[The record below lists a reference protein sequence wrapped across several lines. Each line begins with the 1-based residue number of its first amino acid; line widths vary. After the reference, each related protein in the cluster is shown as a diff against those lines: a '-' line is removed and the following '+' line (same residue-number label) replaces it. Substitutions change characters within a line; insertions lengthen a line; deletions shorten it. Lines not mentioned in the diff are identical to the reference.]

1 MAAKKN
7 DKKNNNKGL
16 QFGNVEKNF
25 DDIQELS
32 GEVKK
37 QQAKKSASDY
47 FRLDLKPTGYD
58 LKDFIVKKTAAI
70 SSVTGKSINITQYIQ
85 GLIIDAMEM
94 EKEMEEEHVSMEHET
109 MMTYFDSLDDDTLL
123 ELMKVCGNP
132 TILKKINQ
140 FDNKKL
146 ENILK
151 IMNQLD
157 DKKIAALMKLLDI

>member
-1 MAAKKN
+1 MAA
-7 DKKNNNKGL
+7 KKNNNKGL

-85 GLIIDAMEM
+85 GLIIDAME
-94 EKEMEEEHVSMEHET
+94 KEYVSTEHET

-132 TILKKINQ
+132 TILEQINQ

>member
-1 MAAKKN
+1 MGFKKN

-16 QFGNVEKNF
+16 QFSNVEKNF

-85 GLIIDAMEM
+85 GLIIDAME
-94 EKEMEEEHVSMEHET
+94 KEHVSTEHET

-132 TILKKINQ
+132 TILEKINQ

-146 ENILK
+146 ENIFK